1 MAEDLQQLRAA
12 IDALDVEI
20 LKLINRRAA
29 YAQTIGRLKN
39 GTVYRPEREAQ
50 VLRRIKELNPGPLG
64 DETAARLFR
73 EIMSACLALE
83 KPLSVAF
90 LGPLGTFSQAAAQ

>member
-1 MAEDLQQLRAA
+1 MAEDLQQLRTA

-20 LKLINRRAA
+20 LKLINQRAA

-50 VLRRIKELNPGPLG
+50 VLRRIKELNPGPLA
-64 DETAARLFR
+64 D
-73 EIMSACLALE
+73 
-83 KPLSVAF
+83 
-90 LGPLGTFSQAAAQ
+90 

>member
-20 LKLINRRAA
+20 LKLINQRAA
-29 YAQTIGRLKN
+29 HAQTIGRLKN

-50 VLRRIKELNPGPLG
+50 VLRRIKELNPERAGRDSNLVIDTPWRASG
-64 DETAARLFR
+64 CNSSTTAPGRLCADISS
-73 EIMSACLALE
+73 EV
-83 KPLSVAF
+83 LS
-90 LGPLGTFSQAAAQ
+90 